1 MKVLGNPMIDVVKSY
16 SDFCQSKGIPFVLDS
31 KITSYDDTTLFC
43 PAGMQQFKK
52 QFKDTS
58 IANMTQANIQACLR
72 LLDLDTIGDG
82 THFLYFNMIGLFSF
96 RGMSVQKAVDFWMEF
111 LSTLQL
117 KPDYVTIHPDK
128 PEWLQLYNNYG
139 VEVKADKEC
148 VWSDGEL
155 SGYCTEFYKDGVE
168 IGNIVNICGDC
179 IDVGFGL
186 ERLEMVVNKTPPKS
200 DVEVLEATIQKI
212 LDSGVTPSNKQHGYV
227 LRRLMR
233 LLHKKGGYID
243 SVHFKIERERQE
255 NIIQK
260 YLKIKDRYPG
270 KTKEWWF
277 DTHGID
283 IDLVE

>member
-1 MKVLGNPMIDVVKSY
+1 MIDIVKSY
-16 SDFCQSKGIPFVLDS
+16 SDFCLKKGIPFSLDD
-31 KITSYDDTTLFC
+31 KVTSYDETTLFC
-43 PAGMQQFKK
+43 PAGMQQFKT
-52 QFKDTS
+52 QFKDQS
-58 IANMTQANIQACLR
+58 ISQVTKANIQACLR
-72 LLDLDTIGDG
+72 LIDLDNIGDG

-96 RGMSVQKAVDFWMEF
+96 RGMSVQEAVDFWMEY
-111 LSTLQL
+111 LSTVGIH
-117 KPDYVTIHPDK
+117 PDYVTIHPDK
-128 PEWLQLYNNYG
+128 PEWIKLYNNYN
-139 VEVKADKEC
+139 VEVRADKEC
-148 VWSDGEL
+148 IWSDGEL

-186 ERLEMVVNKTPPKS
+186 ERLDMAVNQTKPKT
-200 DVEVLEATIQKI
+200 DTELLETTIQKI
-212 LDSGVTPSNKQHGYV
+212 LDSGITPSNKQQGYV

-243 SVHFKIERERQE
+243 SVHFKLERERQE

-270 KTKEWWF
+270 KSKEWWF

-283 IDLVE
+283 INLVE

>member
-1 MKVLGNPMIDVVKSY
+1 MKVIPMIDITQSY
-16 SDFCQSKGIPFVLDS
+16 SDFCQKKGIPFSLDS
-31 KITSYDDTTLFC
+31 KITSYDETTLFC
-43 PAGMQQFKK
+43 PAGMQQFKT
-52 QFKDTS
+52 QFKDQS
-58 IANMTQANIQACLR
+58 IANVTQANIQSCLR
-72 LLDLDTIGDG
+72 LLDLDNIGDG

-96 RGMSVQKAVDFWMEF
+96 RGMSVQEAVDFWMEY
-111 LSTLQL
+111 LSTLGL

-128 PEWLQLYNNYG
+128 PEWIALYNNYG
-139 VEVKADKEC
+139 VEVRADKEC

-186 ERLEMVVNKTPPKS
+186 ERLEMAVNKTPSKS

-212 LDSGVTPSNKQHGYV
+212 LDSGVTQSNKQHGYV

-233 LLHKKGGYID
+233 LLHKKGSYID
-243 SVHFKIERERQE
+243 SVHFKLERESQE
-255 NIIQK
+255 NILQK

>member
-1 MKVLGNPMIDVVKSY
+1 MGIPMIDIVQSY
-16 SDFCQSKGIPFVLDS
+16 SDFCQKKGIPFSLDN

-58 IANMTQANIQACLR
+58 LVNVTQANIQSCLR
-72 LLDLDTIGDG
+72 LLDLDSIGDG
-82 THFLYFNMIGLFSF
+82 THFLHFNMIGLFSF
-96 RGMSVQKAVDFWMEF
+96 RGLTVQQTVDFWMEY
-111 LSTLQL
+111 LSTLGL

-128 PEWLQLYNNYG
+128 SEWLKLYNNYQ
-139 VEVKADKEC
+139 VEVRADKEC

-186 ERLEMVVNKTPPKS
+186 ERLDMAVNQTKSKS
-200 DVEVLEATIQKI
+200 DVELLETTIQKI
-212 LDSGVTPSNKQHGYV
+212 LDSGVTPGNKQHGYV

-233 LLHKKGGYID
+233 LLHKKGGYSD
-243 SVHFKIERERQE
+243 SVHFKLERERQE

-260 YLKIKDRYPG
+260 YQKIKDRYPD
-270 KTKEWWF
+270 KSKEWWF